1 MRSFSTNRFLKQ
13 ATFASAALSLVLL
26 TGCAKHKPPVAGNGH
41 GSVRSVQAQP
51 AANASSLTVPEPTPR
66 SRTAPQWAEMLNG
79 GDPNAR
85 EKAGVAL
92 RDMGKEGFSHLL
104 KGMQSGSWEVRLTS
118 LRSAP
123 KDQVVAHRGET
134 APVLT
139 NLLGDPNLPIRQYAA
154 IRLGWLGGNAQNAV
168 PILSDLLQKDGNGD
182 IQEDLVEAIIA
193 IHDTPAKL
201 AVLLR
206 DPKPLL
212 RKQAAIRLVGMGK
225 NGYRIDA
232 AAGALSAAA
241 ESDDDPEVRGIAE
254 AGLKL
259 MSNR

>member
-1 MRSFSTNRFLKQ
+1 MRSFLANRFLSQ
-13 ATFASAALSLVLL
+13 AIAACAALSLLML

-41 GSVRSVQAQP
+41 GSVRSVPTQP
-51 AANASSLTVPEPTPR
+51 AANANAVAVPESTPR
-66 SRTAPQWAEMLNG
+66 SRTAAQWAEILNG
-79 GDPNAR
+79 RDPNAR

-92 RDMGKEGFSHLL
+92 RDMGKEGFPHLL

-118 LRSAP
+118 LRAAP
-123 KDQVVAHRGET
+123 KGQVVAHRGET

-139 NLLGDPNLPIRQYAA
+139 SLLADPNLPIRQYAA
-154 IRLGWLGGNAQNAV
+154 IRLGWLGGSAQSAV

-182 IQEDLVEAIIA
+182 IQEDLVEAIVA

-201 AVLLR
+201 AALLR

-232 AAGALSAAA
+232 AAGALAASA
-241 ESDDDPEVRGIAE
+241 ESDDDPEVRGIAQ

-259 MSNR
+259 IGSR